1 VVLAGALDALDGSE
15 AMLGELEGRAA
26 LNEESNVSAPKA
38 EPDASPGRGW
48 RSRQPRQA
56 PGVDPPSP
64 GPGAAERTPSG
75 PPGPFPSRGTG
86 ASSREEMPEPH
97 HKNVFIALTFDLPVG
112 TILPGGMACA
122 SINLDL
128 ARWRVPSGNPASS
141 AMSCGPGG
149 QPVFEDAIRAI
160 VREEL
165 QPLRE
170 ALAGLKVPASVAE
183 LMTAAEAAEL
193 ARCTPETIRA
203 WVHAGKLKRHGVNGR
218 LLVRR
223 DQLLALLK
231 SEPRG
236 MTEGEL
242 EAIAN
247 QVVEGR

>member
-1 VVLAGALDALDGSE
+1 
-15 AMLGELEGRAA
+15 M
-26 LNEESNVSAPKA
+26 
-38 EPDASPGRGW
+38 
-48 RSRQPRQA
+48 
-56 PGVDPPSP
+56 
-64 GPGAAERTPSG
+64 
-75 PPGPFPSRGTG
+75 
-86 ASSREEMPEPH
+86 
-97 HKNVFIALTFDLPVG
+97 
-112 TILPGGMACA
+112 
-122 SINLDL
+122 
-128 ARWRVPSGNPASS
+128 
-141 AMSCGPGG
+141 
-149 QPVFEDAIRAI
+149 FEDAIRAI

-165 QPLRE
+165 QPLRD
-170 ALAGLKVPASVAE
+170 ALAGLKAPASVAE